1 MIGESHRLH
10 LRERARV
17 ECFEVPTVG
26 ADYEALAVRAIPRG
40 AGGRNGAAP
49 ARVARRD
56 DALGVVIPRPD
67 ETAGTHAAQH
77 GLVRVRV
84 GGDDGVVR
92 ALHER
97 LGGSNR
103 LGGARV
109 FERRRA

>member
-40 AGGRNGAAP
+40 AGGRNGARRLAP
-49 ARVARRD
+49 RD
-56 DALGVVIPRPD
+56 ATTRFGVVIPRPD